1 MGKPPAYIFVVRHG
15 NRLDV
20 VDKDWV
26 LTSATP
32 YDPPLTYGGW
42 LQARTVGGKIAS
54 IITQAEAEYDTAR
67 NRASEDEHSAGIAK
81 RKPRRRLFKVAIHS
95 SPFLRCI
102 QTAVAITAGL
112 REPPGTPAPYPRQT
126 RSNSVASVHSV
137 SRPLVRRGTASPV
150 LSPISTD
157 PNMNPLDANP
167 RFDHRLFPRS
177 VLRLDAF
184 LGEWLSPAYFETI
197 TPPPSTSA
205 MLSSAKADLLRREDY
220 SKYSDPGLR
229 PKPTTAKSQLWQSK
243 EEDGSGTKGPL
254 NAMGS
259 LANALSEA
267 AQPQPRPP
275 PMGYIA
281 PVPHYAITNNCKIP
295 DGYVA
300 HARDACS
307 TVDYTWDST
316 GPPLAFGDGGM
327 YGEEWTA
334 MHKRF
339 RRGLQNLVDWYASCD
354 NPTELKW
361 TLSTHSNATKEAGSG
376 SDMANG
382 HAGSKTAN
390 SHSTKKANTEEED
403 VEEESVVILVS
414 HGAGCNALIG
424 AITHQ
429 PALMDVGVASITMAV
444 RKGDGY
450 EVEEPEWNEASGSI
464 GNSDAAETP
473 RATPAVHLAYDLK
486 MTASSEHLRG
496 APTAPASPILGHSAR
511 SASMGGG
518 FRGRVNTMSSTE
530 SPVLRPFT
538 YADSFNHSG
547 SGSRSSSM
555 SASVNF
561 GPTRR
566 TSKGPSYLSN
576 DPLTPGS
583 GFMTFAA
590 PTSAHSRVS
599 SLGLWSPVRD
609 EDEDD
614 YFPDFDNKRF
624 ERRTTNTSS
633 LGQTWTAPSKDGGLP
648 LDLSSTAILPD
659 TPPARP
665 LGPSRQASEAS
676 DDYMT
681 TQLGFT
687 PSAGGGGGAGGLWSA
702 PRVEP
707 RRRWTINER

>member
-1 MGKPPAYIFVVRHG
+1 M
-15 NRLDV
+15 
-20 VDKDWV
+20 
-26 LTSATP
+26 
-32 YDPPLTYGGW
+32 
-42 LQARTVGGKIAS
+42 GGKIAS
-54 IITQAEAEYDTAR
+54 ILTQAEADYESTRQA
-67 NRASEDEHSAGIAK
+67 ASEEDGSTQSSK
-81 RKPRRRLFKVAIHS
+81 PKPRRRLFRVSVHS

-102 QTAVAITAGL
+102 QTAIGISAGL

-126 RSNSVASVHSV
+126 RSNSVASVHNV
-137 SRPLVRRGTASPV
+137 ARPLVRRGTASPV
-150 LSPISTD
+150 LSPIAVDT
-157 PNMNPLDANP
+157 NVNPLDANP

-205 MLSSAKADLLRREDY
+205 MLSSAKADLLKREDY

-229 PKPTTAKSQLWQSK
+229 PKPVTAKSKNQLW
-243 EEDGSGTKGPL
+243 KGGDDASLATGRPKSPL

-259 LANALSEA
+259 LASALSDA
-267 AQPQPRPP
+267 AQPHAPP
-275 PMGYIA
+275 PPVGYIA

-307 TVDYTWDST
+307 TVDYPWDST

-339 RRGLQNLVDWYASCD
+339 RKGLQELVDWYASCD
-354 NPTELKW
+354 NPGELKW
-361 TLSTHSNATKEAGSG
+361 SFSSDAAPQRESSG
-376 SDMANG
+376 AARNANG
-382 HAGSKTAN
+382 S
-390 SHSTKKANTEEED
+390 SVFSTKNGGAPKEKQGFGSEDD

-444 RKGDGY
+444 RKPDGSQ
-450 EVEEPEWNEASGSI
+450 PAEAKW
-464 GNSDAAETP
+464 SDAPNGAEKRGSPATAPRTTP
-473 RATPAVHLAYDLK
+473 SVHEAYDLT

-496 APTAPASPILGHSAR
+496 GPVTPASPNLGHSAR

-530 SPVLRPFT
+530 SPILRPFT
-538 YADSFNHSG
+538 YADSFNHVG
-547 SGSRSSSM
+547 SASRSSSM

-566 TSKGPSYLSN
+566 TSKGPSHLAT
-576 DPLTPGS
+576 DPITPGGGLFGLPS
-583 GFMTFAA
+583 
-590 PTSAHSRVS
+590 SAHSRKAS
-599 SLGLWSPVRD
+599 TGLWSPVRD
-609 EDEDD
+609 EYEDD

-624 ERRTTNTSS
+624 DGRTSTPRN
-633 LGQTWTAPSKDGGLP
+633 LGRTPAATTPAPPLNLDIAPSP
-648 LDLSSTAILPD
+648 MLPD
-659 TPPARP
+659 PLLARLP
-665 LGPSRQASEAS
+665 EKPSRQASEAS
-676 DDYMT
+676 DDYFT
-681 TQLGFT
+681 AQLGFST
-687 PSAGGGGGAGGLWSA
+687 TGTATGTGGGGGGGGLWSA
-702 PRVEP
+702 PRAEP
-707 RRRWTINER
+707 RRRWTMNER